1 MTRTIFPKDVNVKLY
16 QTAKEIGQRQGK
28 NMGDVLNESLRN
40 WLITKTGSP
49 LSEVW
54 NEIEEASQ
62 LNNAIYEKERIK
74 ISKRKGD
81 RYVLISSGEI
91 QGFFDNLKDAAEV
104 AIISGARQAII
115 TKVGPRGP
123 KMVDL

>member
-16 QTAKEIGQRQGK
+16 RTAKEIGQRQGK

-62 LNNAIYEKERIK
+62 LNNAIY
-74 ISKRKGD
+74 
-81 RYVLISSGEI
+81 
-91 QGFFDNLKDAAEV
+91 
-104 AIISGARQAII
+104 
-115 TKVGPRGP
+115 
-123 KMVDL
+123 